1 MYSQETYEWKIVQT
15 NIDCLEPNQTTYT
28 IEILKDTM
36 VNDNMYQKTSY
47 KNRHF
52 READGKVFCRTNE
65 SEYLLYDFTL
75 KPNESFEIENK
86 AITVVC
92 LQVEYTADQKKLMV
106 EYSRQSQFG
115 VEKQI
120 DIWIEGMGSCIH
132 PFWIDF
138 VFPNPGALETKVLC
152 FHRNNRLL
160 YLNKSYSDCEAT
172 QLVTDRIN
180 NSGPEIHV
188 FNNHIDIK
196 TADNNTF
203 IVKIFNNYGSV
214 ICTKKGCDFTSINTE
229 NLPSGTYIIQLY
241 YKQTSYNYNIYIYGK
256 E

>member
-1 MYSQETYEWKIVQT
+1 M
-15 NIDCLEPNQTTYT
+15 EPNQTTYT

-152 FHRNNRLL
+152 FHRDNQLL
-160 YLNKSYSDCEAT
+160 YLNTLYSDCDGE
-172 QLVTDRIN
+172 QLTCTELQQ
-180 NSGPEIHV
+180 NSK
-188 FNNHIDIK
+188 FNNP
-196 TADNNTF
+196 
-203 IVKIFNNYGSV
+203 VKDKL
-214 ICTKKGCDFTSINTE
+214 TLT
-229 NLPSGTYIIQLY
+229 L
-241 YKQTSYNYNIYIYGK
+241 
-256 E
+256 